1 MDIKKLHKLLK
12 DISERRINISKALNI
27 LKHLPF
33 EDIKRAK
40 IDHHRSLRKGFPE
53 VILCEGKSK
62 KDIINIYKA
71 LLKKNNNILA
81 TRASLDIFKALKKIE
96 PKTKY
101 NKDAR
106 IIYLERKPANKIKQK
121 ILIISA
127 GTADIPVAEEARITA
142 EFLGNTVET
151 IYDVGIAGV
160 HRLLKFNK
168 NISSANALIVVAGM
182 EGALPSFVGG
192 LVEKPIIAVPTS
204 IGYGSCFE
212 GLSALLGMLNSCATG
227 ISVVNIDNGF
237 GAGVMASLINHMN
250 IQSTE
255 RRE

>member
-1 MDIKKLHKLLK
+1 MNLKKLQKLLK
-12 DISERRINISKALNI
+12 GISSGRITIPNAL
-27 LKHLPF
+27 LKLKKLPF

-53 VILCEGKSK
+53 VIFCQGKTK
-62 KDIINIYKA
+62 KDIVNIFKA
-71 LLKKNNNILA
+71 LNKKNNNILA
-81 TRASLDIFKALKKIE
+81 TRASQDVFKALKKIE

-106 IIYLERKPANKIKQK
+106 IIRLEKNPLKKIKQK
-121 ILIISA
+121 ILIITA
-127 GTADIPVAEEARITA
+127 GTADIPVAEEARITV

-151 IYDVGIAGV
+151 IYDVGIAGI
-160 HRLLKFNK
+160 HRLLKYSK
-168 NISSANALIVVAGM
+168 NIYSANVLIVAAGM
-182 EGALPSFVGG
+182 EGALPSFIGG
-192 LVEKPIIAVPTS
+192 LVDKPIIAVPTS
-204 IGYGSCFE
+204 VGYGACFE

-250 IQSTE
+250 I
-255 RRE
+255 REM